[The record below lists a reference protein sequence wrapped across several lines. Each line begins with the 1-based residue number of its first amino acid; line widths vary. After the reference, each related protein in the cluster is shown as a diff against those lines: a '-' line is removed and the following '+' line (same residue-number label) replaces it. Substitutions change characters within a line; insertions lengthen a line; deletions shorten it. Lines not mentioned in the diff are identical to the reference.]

1 MKWVRTALRIAGLL
15 LLAVV
20 LALGAGVA
28 ALQTRSGKDW
38 AAAQLEAAL
47 SGPDRRVVL
56 GRVHGVLPFQTEI
69 AELHLADRGGEW
81 LVARDLEL
89 DIAAR
94 DLLRL
99 RLTIRRLAAGDI
111 RMLRAPESPPQ
122 TAPAPSGPPT
132 LPHIPRLPVDLE
144 LRQLNI
150 ALLSLA
156 PAVLGQE
163 VIVTAQGSA
172 SVASASARAE
182 LAVRRI
188 DAEPGAAEL
197 HLALGNG
204 RLGLDAKVSEPSGL
218 LLAAL
223 LGRDDKP
230 PLAAELRGEGP
241 LADWRGTLVASAGDL
256 ARLDAELKLAVAET
270 TRISAEGTVAAAPLL
285 PPDIAPLAGDRAAFA
300 LAGASDSGGRTVL
313 DRLELKAAAGT
324 LTGSGSLAGKDLAAT
339 LRLEAPDLAKIAAA
353 FGIEAGGAATLTATA
368 GGTTDKPTF
377 DAELAARGLTY
388 GSYAADDATVRLHA
402 LPDRDIADPAVRVAL
417 DGEGTVNGI
426 RLDGAAAPAGLG
438 ETVALKLAGS
448 ADKALDEARLDTL
461 SLTSGGATLT
471 AHGTAREA
479 GARIAAELHLAV
491 ADLSRFAALAGQ
503 ERLAGKARLAAEIR
517 RDGAD
522 QPVTATLKGSAED
535 LSTGIAAADAL
546 LAGKLDLAGRLRR
559 DADGAIAADDLTLQ
573 AANLRVAAKAALPA
587 AADRVAAEVRAE
599 LPRLAALSPA
609 LGTPMAGRATLTARL
624 DGALE
629 APAGEARLEAADL
642 VSGNARLDRLDATLT
657 LADAKQPA
665 GRLDGR
671 FRAAELDGTLAG
683 EFAMR
688 DEGRTLAVPRLRL
701 AGNGATVEAAL
712 EVALET
718 KLATGTVAARI
729 PDLKPWSTLAG
740 MELAGRA
747 DLKAA
752 LGAKA
757 GQTVELALNGAGLSV
772 ATTPGQPTTLERVAV
787 NARLADL
794 LGKPTGRAEASL
806 GRLVFAGGELAATRV
821 TAEAAKPGRFVLNGE
836 TRGTVRQAVEVALGA
851 EGSIGDNSLE
861 LRLTRFAGQLAGKPF
876 QLRRPL
882 VVARSGADFSFAQ
895 LALSIAGGEVSGAG
909 SLKGEALALKVAAK
923 DLPVDFAGRLAG
935 HDEVA
940 GTLSLE
946 VDLGGT
952 VADPHGRVVL
962 DGRGLRFAARSRP
975 DLPPLGLVAEASWR
989 GQRVDFR
996 GRIAGPHDEA
1006 IGFAGAVPVKLR
1018 REPLG
1023 VEVPPDGAVALR
1035 LEGDGKLE
1043 DLADLLPL
1051 GEDRVAGTFHLA
1063 ASVGGTVAAPT
1074 AGGQLTLT
1082 GGRYESMAAGIVL
1095 SDVTVELAGDR
1106 DRFVLRRFTASDSE
1120 KGTLSA
1126 QGAVVLSATPGP
1138 AFDLGASLRNFRAV
1152 KRDEAT
1158 ATASGEIR
1166 VGGTLGAPEVAARIR
1181 VEQAEI
1187 RIPDRMPPSV
1197 ARLDV
1202 IEIDSRTGLKVE
1214 PKNAA
1219 KKEPALPARLDI
1231 VVDIPNQLF
1240 VRGRGLDSEWKG
1252 RVTIR
1257 GTSAA
1262 PDVVGSLQVVRGT
1275 LSLLGRTFTLTTA
1288 TISFDGG
1295 PEIDPVLDI
1304 TAEVRTADVTGQVV
1318 IGGRASSPTLKLTS
1332 TPELPQDE
1340 VLARVLFGRSVG
1352 QLSPAQ
1358 GIQLAQAAATLAGGG
1373 PGILDRLRG
1382 RLGLDRLDIGS
1393 ADQSSGK
1400 TGAGQNAGA
1409 GGTTVSAGKYLR
1421 EGVYVGVDQSV
1432 SGQSKARVEVEVFP
1446 NVTVETDVGGQGG
1459 QGLGL
1464 NWKMDY

>member
-1 MKWVRTALRIAGLL
+1 MRSIRTGLRIVGLL
-15 LLAVV
+15 V
-20 LALGAGVA
+20 LALILVIGAGIA

-69 AELHLADRGGEW
+69 AELHLADRAGEW

-89 DIAAR
+89 DITAR

-99 RLTIRRLAAGDI
+99 RLTIRRLTAGDI
-111 RMLRAPESPPQ
+111 RVLRAPESP
-122 TAPAPSGPPT
+122 AEASPAPSGPPS
-132 LPHIPRLPVDLE
+132 LPHIPRLPVELE

-172 SVASASARAE
+172 SLASGGARSE
-182 LAVRRI
+182 LAIRRI

-223 LGRDDKP
+223 LGRGDKP

-241 LADWRGTLVASAGDL
+241 LADWRGTLAASAGDL
-256 ARLDAELKLAVAET
+256 ARLDADLSLAVAET

-285 PPDIAPLAGDRAAFA
+285 PPDLAPLAGDRVAFA
-300 LAGASDSGGRTVL
+300 LGGASESGGRTVL
-313 DRLELKAAAGT
+313 DRLEVKAAAGT

-339 LRLEAPDLAKIAAA
+339 LRLEAPDLARIAAA
-353 FGIEAGGAATLTATA
+353 FGIDAGGAATLTATA
-368 GGTTDKPTF
+368 GGTTDKPTLA
-377 DAELAARGLTY
+377 AELAARGLMY

-402 LPDRDIADPAVRVAL
+402 VPDRDIADPAVRVAL
-417 DGEGTVNGI
+417 DGDGTVNGI

-448 ADKALDEARLDTL
+448 ADKALDDARLDTL
-461 SLTSGGATLT
+461 SLMSGGATLT
-471 AHGTAREA
+471 AQGTAREA
-479 GARIAAELHLAV
+479 GARIAAELHLAI

-503 ERLAGKARLAAEIR
+503 EKLAGKARLAAEIR

-522 QPVTATLKGSAED
+522 RPVTARVKGSAED

-559 DADGAIAADDLTLQ
+559 DAKGGVAADDVTLE
-573 AANLRVAAKAALPA
+573 AANLRVVAKAALPA

-599 LPRLAALSPA
+599 LPRLAVLSPA
-609 LGTPMAGRATLTARL
+609 LGTAMAGRATLTARL
-624 DGALE
+624 DGTLA

-642 VSGNARLDRLDATLT
+642 VSGNARLDLLDATLI

-665 GRLDGR
+665 GRLDAR
-671 FRAAELDGTLAG
+671 FRAAQLDGTVAG

-688 DEGRTLAVPRLRL
+688 DEGRTLAVPKLRL

-712 EVALET
+712 QVALET
-718 KLATGTVAARI
+718 KLVTGTVAARI

-757 GQTVELALNGAGLSV
+757 GQTVELALNGGGLSV
-772 ATTPGQPTTLERVAV
+772 APNGQPTTLERVAV

-851 EGSIGDNSLE
+851 EGAIGDNSLE
-861 LRLTRFAGQLAGKPF
+861 LRLTRFAGQVAGKPF

-882 VVARSGADFSFAQ
+882 LVARRGADLSFAQ

-909 SLKGEALALKVAAK
+909 SLKGDVLGLKVAAK

-935 HDEVA
+935 HDEVG
-940 GTLSLE
+940 GTLSLD

-952 VADPHGRVVL
+952 VADPHGRIVL
-962 DGRGLRFAARSRP
+962 EGRGLRFAARSRP

-996 GRIAGPHDEA
+996 GRVAGPHEEA
-1006 IGFAGAVPVKLR
+1006 IGFAGVAPVKLR

-1063 ASVGGTVAAPT
+1063 ASVGGTIAAPT
-1074 AGGQLTLT
+1074 AGGQLTLA
-1082 GGRYESMAAGIVL
+1082 GGRYESVAAGIVL

-1126 QGAVVLSATPGP
+1126 EGAVVLSATPGP

-1166 VGGTLGAPEVAARIR
+1166 VGGTLGAPEVTARIR

-1187 RIPDRMPPSV
+1187 RIPDRLPPSV

-1202 IEIDSRTGLKVE
+1202 VEIDSRTGLKVE

-1231 VVDIPNQLF
+1231 VVDIPNRLF

-1257 GTSAA
+1257 GTSAE
-1262 PDVVGSLQVVRGT
+1262 PDVVGSLEVVRGT

-1295 PEIDPVLDI
+1295 PNIDPVLDI

-1340 VLARVLFGRSVG
+1340 VLARVLFGSSVG

-1409 GGTTVSAGKYLR
+1409 GGTTVSAGKYVR

-1432 SGQSKARVEVEVFP
+1432 SGQSKAKVEVEVFP
-1446 NVTVETDVGGQGG
+1446 NVTVETDVGAQGG